1 MTRQSDIIASK
12 ALANEGGVEADG
24 LLYLLIARVWRGR
37 IVLAN
42 LGTEQDFFFLVFGF
56 NSRGW
61 NSSCLSRKLYHTLFI
76 SEEVEKTSFFL
87 LLPVRCAILPS

>member
-1 MTRQSDIIASK
+1 MQADNMSKHSDIIASK
-12 ALANEGGVEADG
+12 AFTKEGGVEADEP
-24 LLYLLIARVWRGR
+24 LYFLCARTRRGR

-61 NSSCLSRKLYHTLFI
+61 NCSCLSHKL
-76 SEEVEKTSFFL
+76 
-87 LLPVRCAILPS
+87 